1 MAGIVRG
8 ELDGRP
14 IMLENAATEATL
26 EALLQAT
33 LANSS
38 NKSQAA
44 KIQKAYEEALK
55 RTTKDQEK
63 NLDVMKKQKKAI
75 EDENS
80 ERESLNK
87 TIREEK
93 AKREKLF
100 QNLQDVGQLLGKS
113 FDTIFSTATPKV
125 SDFTNALGGI
135 PIIGPIIGSLGN
147 AMQGQIDKFR
157 ELSQVGADFGGGI
170 DQVRTEAARAGM
182 SLDTFTSA
190 ITSNAGSLALLGGS
204 AASGAKIFAQVN
216 KSLQGSFQQG
226 LARLGFSMDET
237 AEYTAGYLAQ
247 QTRLGLAQRMTQ
259 NQLNKGAQDYLLEL
273 DKLARVHGMSR
284 KEAQA
289 ALDAQTQDKRFQL
302 FYAQMG
308 SMGKETSS
316 FMAGLQHT
324 DKEFADGMAD
334 LIMNNGIPSANNEM
348 ANSIALQSPALVAM
362 AKQLRD
368 GTITQEQA
376 NKVIRQE
383 AKLAQQRA
391 SIDGKNMSLFTNLGS
406 SVYNSTA
413 SLLKLQEHGS
423 QAATVTAEQAKAMKE
438 NAKNSANL
446 DKSLLNLRD
455 QFMTAVQPALKMF
468 EGMLTGGVGT
478 LEKFITAIANS
489 MKTFMETVGDKGLGA
504 AVGQAL
510 GDVIKSALSALFS
523 SPGAVAG
530 LVGAVGLL
538 FGAAAV
544 KQVVVQKLA
553 ELLSNNNTSRQV
565 PGGTVE
571 VESGKGGG
579 WKKTGLGLLKGGAAS
594 VVGAG
599 ASMASNYAEE
609 SGHTKTA
616 TALDIGGSALQ
627 GAGMGAMIGSVVP
640 ILGTAIG
647 GAIGG
652 AIGTGVG
659 VYQNWG
665 KMFGS
670 DKAKPS
676 EAKGATAATPS
687 GTVTPDMAAAAE
699 VATVKT
705 ADEVNAIAKALQ
717 TLDYARL
724 TVPEATIKSIDDGT
738 LKLRSLRGEVGA
750 MTTAFQSLNNT
761 GLEKIT
767 AGIGR
772 LDESFKNFNKSFAQD
787 FMEKFKE
794 LDKKTQEALLTDL
807 NNKMDQLNTSTN
819 ALVELAAENT
829 RNGNKIARNT
839 RDASGKVF

>member
-1 MAGIVRG
+1 MAGIVTG

-26 EALLQAT
+26 EALLKAT

-38 NKSQAA
+38 DKSQAA

-55 RTTKDQEK
+55 RTIKDQEK

-75 EDENS
+75 EDENA

-147 AMQGQIDKFR
+147 AMQAQIDKFR

-170 DQVRTEAARAGM
+170 DQVRREAQDAGL

-190 ITSNAGSLALLGGS
+190 ITSNSKDLALLGGS
-204 AASGAKIFAQVN
+204 TSGGAKIFSEVN
-216 KSLQGSFQQG
+216 KSLKGPFQQS
-226 LARLGFSMDET
+226 LARLGFSMEET

-247 QTRLGLAQRMTQ
+247 QTRLGHAQRMTQ
-259 NQLNKGAQDYLLEL
+259 SQLNKGAQDYLIEL
-273 DKLARVHGMSR
+273 DKLARVHGMTR

-289 ALDAQTQDKRFQL
+289 ALDAQTQDKRFKL

-308 SMGKETSS
+308 SMGNETKS
-316 FMAGLQHT
+316 FMAGLQSA
-324 DKEFADGMAD
+324 DKDFADGMAD
-334 LIMNNGIPSANNEM
+334 LIMNNGIPSANNAM
-348 ANSIALQSPALVAM
+348 ANEIARTSPELTHLAQKLRQGSISQEEANKIIRKSATT
-362 AKQLRD
+362 AKQFESAQGVNSAMFLNLT
-368 GTITQEQA
+368 GTIGLA
-376 NKVIRQE
+376 N
-383 AKLAQQRA
+383 
-391 SIDGKNMSLFTNLGS
+391 
-406 SVYNSTA
+406 A
-413 SLLKLQEHGS
+413 SLVSLENHGS
-423 QAATVTAEQAKAMKE
+423 QAAVVTAEQAKAMAESK
-438 NAKNSANL
+438 KNSANL
-446 DKSLLNLRD
+446 DKALLNLRD
-455 QFMTAVQPALKMF
+455 QFMTAVQPALKIF
-468 EGMLTGGVGT
+468 EGMLTNGVGT
-478 LEKFITAIANS
+478 LEKFVTAIANGI
-489 MKTFMETVGDKGLGA
+489 KTFMETVGNKGLGA

-510 GDVIKSALSALFS
+510 GDVIKGALSALFS
-523 SPGAVAG
+523 SPGAITGLSVA
-530 LVGAVGLL
+530 LLAL

-544 KQVVVQKLA
+544 KQVVVQKLS
-553 ELLSNNNTSRQV
+553 ELLSQKVGSPNA
-565 PGGTVE
+565 PGG
-571 VESGKGGG
+571 SKLGGLV
-579 WKKTGLGLLKGGAAS
+579 KGAAIMT
-594 VVGAG
+594 VMGNAIGAG
-599 ASMASNYAEE
+599 AGALGAGKDANGNPIQINEKQDEE
-609 SGHTKTA
+609 NWNKA
-616 TALDIGGSALQ
+616 TFGEKAQSAVPRTIEFIGGL
-627 GAGMGAMIGSVVP
+627 
-640 ILGTAIG
+640 
-647 GAIGG
+647 
-652 AIGTGVG
+652 VG
-659 VYQNWG
+659 LSSLV
-665 KMFGS
+665 
-670 DKAKPS
+670 S
-676 EAKGATAATPS
+676 EAKNKRIASETDYLAKQGRGPAASTASPS
-687 GTVTPDMAAAAE
+687 GAVTPDMAAAAE

-705 ADEVNAIAKALQ
+705 ADEVNAIAKALL

-767 AGIGR
+767 AGINR
-772 LDESFKNFNKSFAQD
+772 LDESFKNFNTSFTQG

-807 NNKMDQLNTSTN
+807 NAKMDQLNTSTN

-829 RNGNKIARNT
+829 NTGNKIARNT